1 MAVAGP
7 LTGGQ
12 KVAHDP
18 VHFEVVEVS
27 GTNQYKVKPAA
38 LVTTCWPPMVF
49 AARVVPPELE
59 AGADEAALPP
69 AAAGVLPE
77 TAELL
82 PELAQADRTSAAAAR
97 PAAPHI
103 FRIRISPLHSANDL
117 P

>member
-1 MAVAGP
+1 
-7 LTGGQ
+7 
-12 KVAHDP
+12 
-18 VHFEVVEVS
+18 
-27 GTNQYKVKPAA
+27 
-38 LVTTCWPPMVF
+38 MVF

-59 AGADEAALPP
+59 AGADEAALLP

-82 PELAQADRTSAAAAR
+82 PELAQADSTSAVAAR

-103 FRIRISPLHSANDL
+103 FRIRISPLHSASEL